1 MDGLVARDVLQMTQ
15 GFQPP
20 DFRFPVELLAPI
32 AANALQICEI
42 KSVLPARTR
51 NRIGPARVCE
61 PVTKVMNST
70 VGIGWLEGLDCHCRL
85 RAPVFTVTSICH
97 YTSYNCNRNSVTC

>member
-1 MDGLVARDVLQMTQ
+1 MEQQNRDRRGSLSALVNKMDGLIAGDILQVMQ
-15 GFQPP
+15 GRQPP
-20 DFRFPVELLAPI
+20 DFRFPVKFLAPI

-61 PVTKVMNST
+61 PFTKVLNST
-70 VGIGWLEGLDCHCRL
+70 FGIG
-85 RAPVFTVTSICH
+85 
-97 YTSYNCNRNSVTC
+97 